1 MFLKLQNS
9 SQPFDFSYDNRSVTV
24 WKRYE
29 IRNGIT
35 MNYDT
40 AGINLNWII
49 PKITPKSVSKVTL
62 TSPPMETQT
71 NVDSSSPS
79 YQEQDAIYS

>member
-1 MFLKLQNS
+1 M
-9 SQPFDFSYDNRSVTV
+9 RSG
-24 WKRYE
+24 K
-29 IRNGIT
+29 GKT

-40 AGINLNWII
+40 AGINSNWVI

-71 NVDSSSPS
+71 NVDSSSTS
-79 YQEQDAIYS
+79 CQEQDATAS

>member
-1 MFLKLQNS
+1 MLLKLQNI
-9 SQPFDFSYDNRSVTV
+9 SQLFDFSYDNRSVTA
-24 WKRYE
+24 WKQYE
-29 IRNGIT
+29 IRKGKT

-40 AGINLNWII
+40 AGINLNWVI
-49 PKITPKSVSKVTL
+49 PKITPVSKVTI

-79 YQEQDAIYS
+79 CQEQDATAS